1 MPASVELRA
10 FGIVSRMQPRYAA
23 YEATVADG
31 DIPLEGMAQL
41 FVELAPGN
49 EVYRV
54 ADAALK
60 ATTARPGSQVVEREF
75 GLLALHADDP
85 QVVEEAGRVI
95 LERLGVG
102 LESRVRPTV
111 VSENLITNI
120 TPFQAQLINR
130 FRRGSLLV
138 PRQTLLVLEVTPAS
152 YILLAANEAERAA
165 DVDMIDIR
173 PIGRFGRLYLAGDE
187 ASVREAQA
195 GARRALEALAREGA
209 GSGGARPVTR
219 GAAHGA
225 AR

>member
-1 MPASVELRA
+1 MPPSTELRA

-41 FVELAPGN
+41 FIELAPGN

-60 ATTARPGSQVVEREF
+60 ATTVRPGSQVVEREF

-85 QVVEEAGRVI
+85 QVVEEAGRVV
-95 LERLGVG
+95 LEQLGVG
-102 LESRVRPTV
+102 IESRARPTI

-152 YILLAANEAERAA
+152 YILLAANESERAA

-173 PIGRFGRLYLAGDE
+173 PVGRFGRLYLSGDE

-195 GARRALEALAREGA
+195 GARRALETLAR
-209 GSGGARPVTR
+209 SGTR
-219 GAAHGA
+219 ETATAGA

>member
-1 MPASVELRA
+1 MAQSNVELRA

-60 ATTARPGSQVVEREF
+60 ATAARPESQVVEREF
-75 GLLALHADDP
+75 GLLALHSEDP

-95 LERLGVG
+95 LEQLG
-102 LESRVRPTV
+102 LTLDDRQQPHV
-111 VSENLITNI
+111 VSENLVTNI
-120 TPFQAQLINR
+120 TAFQAQLINR

-138 PRQTLLVLEVTPAS
+138 PHQTLLVMEVSPAA
-152 YILLAANEAERAA
+152 YILLAANEAERSA
-165 DVDMIDIR
+165 DVDVIDIR
-173 PIGRFGRLYLAGDE
+173 PIGRFGRLYLSGPE

-195 GARRALEALAREGA
+195 GARRGLDAITGRT
-209 GSGGARPVTR
+209 GGKR
-219 GAAHGA
+219 
-225 AR
+225 

>member
-1 MPASVELRA
+1 MAAGLELRA
-10 FGIVSRMQPRYAA
+10 FGVVSRMQPRYAA

-49 EVYRV
+49 EIYRV

-75 GLLALHADDP
+75 GLLCLHADDP

-95 LERLGVG
+95 LEKLDLSIDARQQ
-102 LESRVRPTV
+102 PTV

-120 TPFQAQLINR
+120 TAFQAQLINR

-138 PRQTLLVLEVTPAS
+138 PHQTLLVLEVTPAA

-165 DVDMIDIR
+165 DIDMIDIR
-173 PIGRFGRLYLAGDE
+173 PVGRFGRLYLSGE
-187 ASVREAQA
+187 ESSVREAQA
-195 GARRALEALAREGA
+195 GARRAIDALGRASRRA
-209 GSGGARPVTR
+209 
-219 GAAHGA
+219 GAATAG
-225 AR
+225 RSGR